1 MTTGEP
7 RHLRDYVMMLRRQ
20 ALPVAAG
27 VLAGGVLGFAAM
39 GLVPV
44 SYAATTSV
52 IVRPTLGDTNVE
64 NGRTSTAINLDT
76 EAQVVTSSVVA
87 RIAATSLGAGESI
100 RALRKHVSVTV
111 PANTSVLDISFRA
124 GTPAAAVRGS
134 KAFAAAYLQNRTA
147 LATDRLHQQAASLE
161 QRIRELNAN
170 LRTTTV
176 QLGDAAPGGTHH
188 VLLATQ
194 RDLIVSQIQASTSEL
209 DPLYTQEVDPGAVL
223 SDAQTPRRPSGW
235 NPVLVLVSGLFLG
248 AAAGLCGA
256 VARDRADVRVRT
268 GSDLARLGVN
278 VLVPTFGLA
287 PDDDVRRRDRHS
299 PEAMRQLRNVL
310 LAVLPRHG
318 GTLTVA
324 ATSPGDAGAAT
335 AASLAMTF
343 ARSGIETILVSAN
356 THSDGVADLFDIDEG
371 VGLSDVLR
379 SGLSVLDAIHPVA
392 QLDRLAVVPPGADG
406 LLMSEQLE
414 GHAFE
419 PVIRD
424 LEQLAEVVVLDV
436 APTSVNADA
445 QTVVTATNGLLLV
458 TTAGVTLVQEVDD
471 ALAQLTHVGANN
483 LGAVVVAQP
492 RHHLL
497 FGRRRRPRPA
507 TAGPGSGARGG
518 PVDSPAEGPQE
529 GPADTGTRRLRAVD
543 GAPDDAADY
552 QDAAATM

>member
-7 RHLRDYVMMLRRQ
+7 RHLRDYVVMLRRQ
-20 ALPVAAG
+20 ALPITVG
-27 VLAGGVLGFAAM
+27 VLAGLVLGIVAT
-39 GLVPV
+39 GLLPV
-44 SYAATTSV
+44 SYVATTSV

-87 RIAATSLGAGESI
+87 RIAAGSLGTDESV

-124 GTPAAAVRGS
+124 GSPKAAVRGS

-161 QRIRELNAN
+161 QRIGQLNDT

-176 QLGDAAPGGTHH
+176 QLGKAKGAHQ

-194 RDLIVSQIQASTSEL
+194 RDLLVSQIQASTSEL
-209 DPLYTQEVDPGAVL
+209 DPLYTQEVDPGSVL
-223 SDAQTPRRPSGW
+223 SEAQVPRRPSGW
-235 NPVLVLVSGLFLG
+235 NPMLVLVSSLFLG
-248 AAAGLCGA
+248 VTAGLCGA

-278 VLVPTFGLA
+278 VLVPTFDLA
-287 PDDDVRRRDRHS
+287 PDDEVKRRDRHS

-310 LAVLPRHG
+310 LAVLPRDG
-318 GTLTVA
+318 GTLAVA
-324 ATSPGDAGAAT
+324 ATSAGDAGAAT

-356 THSDGVADLFDIDEG
+356 THTDGVAELFDVDEG
-371 VGLSDVLR
+371 IGLSDVLR
-379 SGLSVLDAIHPVA
+379 SGRSVLDAIHPVA
-392 QLDRLAVVPPGADG
+392 QLDRLTVVPPGADG
-406 LLMSEQLE
+406 LLVSEQLE
-414 GHAFE
+414 GHAVE
-419 PVIRD
+419 RVLRD
-424 LEQLAEVVVLDV
+424 LEKLAEIVVLDV
-436 APTSVNADA
+436 APMSVNADA
-445 QTVVTATNGLLLV
+445 QTVVTATHGLLLV
-458 TTAGVTLVQEVDD
+458 ATAGVTQIHEVDD

-492 RHHLL
+492 RHHAI
-497 FGRRRRPRPA
+497 FGRRRRPRPVMA
-507 TAGPGSGARGG
+507 QAAAVAVHG
-518 PVDSPAEGPQE
+518 PAEGP
-529 GPADTGTRRLRAVD
+529 ADSGTRRLRAVD
-543 GAPDDAADY
+543 GAPGSADPTDY
-552 QDAAATM
+552 LDAAATM